1 MAWVIDNQFSFHW
14 KQNDKQEVPIQ
25 DFFQTECHDFGHL
38 YIGLLFY
45 LIILVSKYFGIK
57 TQVNLLQQLNIMIDY
72 RAKSTDHIRL
82 NRVKLN
88 GVLLIALRQRIEK
101 FGKQK
106 FYHSPFYRVSRIPV
120 WHISVTVSAEESAG
134 YSDSHLTHWAIIIST
149 ISLHQDNY
157 TRNLKIFKQYLLEVI
172 L

>member
-1 MAWVIDNQFSFHW
+1 MAWVIDNQFSLHW
-14 KQNDKQEVPIQ
+14 KQSDKQEVPIQ

-72 RAKSTDHIRL
+72 RAKSTNHIRL

-106 FYHSPFYRVSRIPV
+106 FYHSLFIALAEFRSDISAWPYRR
-120 WHISVTVSAEESAG
+120 
-134 YSDSHLTHWAIIIST
+134 
-149 ISLHQDNY
+149 
-157 TRNLKIFKQYLLEVI
+157 RNLLVTRIATSRTEQSLSALYLCIRIITAGIWKFLNNI
-172 L
+172 CSK